1 MRPTSHHPAPP
12 ASPNGSPYQPTAR
25 PHPPAPGAEGP
36 AEQYRPQ
43 AHAVAMATRPFGG
56 GGAHAV
62 AMETPGLRRP
72 ARTKPRG
79 GRVGTV
85 LRLRARGSGRKVS
98 PRPPPPPFSAGRSVT
113 RTEVERSR
121 PRGLGRRGPER
132 PAAGGRGP
140 RGAADRTHGKAGS
153 PGGAPA
159 SRAWAPSLLF
169 TSPPAAGRR
178 PSSWGHRMAVLA
190 AVRPTLSAQEGKGA
204 APRPGTGFGHVDPS
218 PGGK

>member
-1 MRPTSHHPAPP
+1 M
-12 ASPNGSPYQPTAR
+12 
-25 PHPPAPGAEGP
+25 
-36 AEQYRPQ
+36 
-43 AHAVAMATRPFGG
+43 
-56 GGAHAV
+56 
-62 AMETPGLRRP
+62 
-72 ARTKPRG
+72 
-79 GRVGTV
+79 GTV

-178 PSSWGHRMAVLA
+178 PSSWGHRRNPSLR
-190 AVRPTLSAQEGKGA
+190 VRSWRPSHRVRARNQQKGHVQVQAPQGASLPPSLYRRDEDSHQLPTQDGGLKSTQWHLGA
-204 APRPGTGFGHVDPS
+204 ASPSTPRS
-218 PGGK
+218 PLPFSLP